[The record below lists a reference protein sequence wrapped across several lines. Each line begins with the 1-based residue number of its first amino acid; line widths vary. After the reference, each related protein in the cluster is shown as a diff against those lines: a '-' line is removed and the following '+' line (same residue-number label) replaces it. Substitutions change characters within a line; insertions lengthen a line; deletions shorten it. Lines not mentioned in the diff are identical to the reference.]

1 MAWKSREDKLP
12 PPSYFSLIVAHLQT
26 AYRGAK
32 VSREMMTELR
42 PFFIEAWRNGKTA
55 EAAAQSTCSCNGHEI
70 VPSPVVGVHIAKGAV
85 RPPKGAQRG
94 EVFGADSLRPPAQ
107 VERLQKRLGQIE
119 QAQKKEE
126 RLGARWAQQ
135 AKTARKEATRTEAER
150 KYSGAA
156 SKYTALA
163 QEAQQIDAE
172 IQRLRAELKRVER
185 NGPGAGAELAA
196 STAPLS
202 SAELAA
208 RTHAAASERLTSSS
222 ASSTAAP
229 RRRAAS
235 KRNRPAGAS
244 ETPEGPPQ
252 SDEAM
257 LSAIRSMLPDLA
269 KQLAAEMG
277 EEEPKK

>member
-1 MAWKSREDKLP
+1 MAWKSREEKLP

-26 AYRGAK
+26 AYRGAT

-42 PFFIEAWRNGKTA
+42 PFFVEAWRNGKTA

-94 EVFGADSLRPPAQ
+94 EVFGADSLRPPAA

-126 RLGARWAQQ
+126 RQGARWAQQ
-135 AKTARKEATRTEAER
+135 AKTARKESTRTEAER

-156 SKYTALA
+156 SKYAALA
-163 QEAQQIDAE
+163 QEAQQIDTE
-172 IQRLRAELKRVER
+172 LQRLRVELKRAER
-185 NGPGAGAELAA
+185 SRPGSGAELAA
-196 STAPLS
+196 SAAPAS
-202 SAELAA
+202 PAPAIRTDAA
-208 RTHAAASERLTSSS
+208 SGRAAVPSDSAAAV
-222 ASSTAAP
+222 P
-229 RRRAAS
+229 QRRAAN
-235 KRNRPAGAS
+235 KRRGSAAAK
-244 ETPEGPPQ
+244 ETPPAPPQ
-252 SDEAM
+252 DGDAM